1 MKATA
6 TLRHEHDVIRQGLA
20 VLDAYAA
27 RVAAGQV
34 PPAAD
39 IGGLLDF
46 FTDFADGCHHVKE
59 ETMLFPALAAAGL
72 PRSDGPVGLLLEQHE
87 QGRHL
92 VAHLKDAAPDL
103 AQDAA
108 ARRRFADAAR
118 EYVAMLE
125 AHIAMENDAVF
136 PTADGMLS
144 EERNRE
150 LTAAFDRHEQEEMGA
165 DVHGRFHRMLDDLA
179 RRYLAGGPGAAVTT
193 RS

>member
-6 TLRHEHDVIRQGLA
+6 TLKHEHDVIRQGLA
-20 VLDAYAA
+20 VLDACAT
-27 RVAAGQV
+27 RVAAGQM

-59 ETMLFPALAAAGL
+59 ETMLFPALVAAGL
-72 PRSDGPVGLLLEQHE
+72 PQSDGPVGQLLEQHE

-92 VAHLKDAAPDL
+92 VAQLKDAARDL

-108 ARRRFADAAR
+108 ARQRFADAAR
-118 EYVAMLE
+118 EYVVMLE
-125 AHIAMENDAVF
+125 AHIAMENDALF

-144 EERNRE
+144 EERDRE
-150 LTAAFDRHEQEEMGA
+150 ISAAFDRHEELEMGA
-165 DVHGRFHRMLDDLA
+165 DVHQRFHRMLDNLA
-179 RRYLAGGPGAAVTT
+179 HRY
-193 RS
+193 R